1 MAPPGREK
9 KREGAWLR
17 KPFSPK
23 RNGEFVISR
32 ISQPSARFCIQVP
45 MFERKVPPQNSA
57 KSRER
62 SDRNIDESRR
72 CATATTGTAGSG
84 DFDGVRFMAR
94 SGENHKNSFYYNPR
108 SSRFD
113 VTGVD
118 AVSSKTPKLETGRI
132 GMMKKWVALG
142 ATAVLGV
149 LLGAWATQ
157 AQEAMRPPG
166 PGGERPWEWLA
177 SANRGWKGW
186 GAVANARFTAGCW
199 PYSITIAS
207 RRL

>member
-45 MFERKVPPQNSA
+45 MFERKFPPQNSA

-62 SDRNIDESRR
+62 SDRNIEENRR
-72 CATATTGTAGSG
+72 CAAGTAGSG
-84 DFDGVRFMAR
+84 EFEGGAFMAR
-94 SGENHKNSFYYNPR
+94 SGENHKDAFYYNPR

-118 AVSSKTPKLETGRI
+118 TVSSK
-132 GMMKKWVALG
+132 
-142 ATAVLGV
+142 
-149 LLGAWATQ
+149 
-157 AQEAMRPPG
+157 
-166 PGGERPWEWLA
+166 
-177 SANRGWKGW
+177 S
-186 GAVANARFTAGCW
+186 
-199 PYSITIAS
+199 
-207 RRL
+207 